1 MLAAVIHAA
10 FPVFALILTGWLCA
24 RFKLLHAASME
35 GLNKF
40 VIYLAL
46 PAQLFDAMSH
56 VKLTDLA
63 QPGFY
68 WAFSIGMLATAGL
81 HAVLTRKSVLPKT
94 DTIIQSMTASYSNA
108 GFMGIP
114 LCLIV
119 FGKAGLSPAIITTLF
134 TVSFLFALTILWIE
148 LSRLEQG
155 RLGNVMRKVC
165 WALIKN
171 PLLVAPLLGIAWS
184 ACGLTMPSAIERY
197 INLLGEAATPCAL
210 VAIGLFLAANPMRGL
225 DRDVLRI
232 VSLKIA
238 VQPFITAIL
247 VLYVFEMP
255 RMWAQ
260 IAILSAALPVGTGPF
275 MIAQIYQRDASAS
288 ARAILI
294 STMSSVVT
302 ISILLAWITH
312 TNS

>member
-1 MLAAVIHAA
+1 
-10 FPVFALILTGWLCA
+10 
-24 RFKLLHAASME
+24 ME

-56 VKLTDLA
+56 AKLGDLA

-81 HAVLTRKSVLPKT
+81 HAFLTRTSRVPQT
-94 DTIIQSMTASYSNA
+94 DKIIQSMTSAYSNA
-108 GFMGIP
+108 GFLGIP

-119 FGKAGLSPAIITTLF
+119 FGRAGLSPAIITTLF

-148 LSRLEQG
+148 LTRLDHGQ
-155 RLGNVMRKVC
+155 LGTAMRKVSL
-165 WALIKN
+165 ALVKN
-171 PLLVAPLLGIAWS
+171 PLLIAPILGIAWS
-184 ACGLTMPSAIERY
+184 ASDLGMPSAIDRY

-210 VAIGLFLAANPMRGL
+210 VAIGLFLAANPIRAL
-225 DRDVLRI
+225 DSSVLRI
-232 VSLKIA
+232 VTLKVA
-238 VQPFITAIL
+238 VQPLLTAIL
-247 VLYVFEMP
+247 VFYVFDMP

-294 STMSSVVT
+294 STMCSVIT
-302 ISILLAWITH
+302 ISILLAWITQ
-312 TNS
+312 TNT

>member
-1 MLAAVIHAA
+1 MLSAVIHAA

-24 RFKLLHAASME
+24 RFKLLNAMSME

-56 VKLTDLA
+56 VKLEDLA

-81 HAVLTRKSVLPKT
+81 HALLTRTSNVPQT
-94 DTIIQSMTASYSNA
+94 DKIIQSMTSAYSNA

-119 FGKAGLSPAIITTLF
+119 FGRAGLSPAIITTLF

-148 LSRLEQG
+148 LTRLDHGQFSKA
-155 RLGNVMRKVC
+155 MRKVC
-165 WALIKN
+165 LALIKN
-171 PLLVAPLLGIAWS
+171 PLLIAPILGIAWS
-184 ACGLTMPSAIERY
+184 ASDLGMPRAIDRY

-210 VAIGLFLAANPMRGL
+210 VAIGLFLAANPIRGL

-232 VSLKIA
+232 VTLKVAI
-238 VQPFITAIL
+238 QPLLTAGL
-247 VLYVFEMP
+247 VFYVFDMP

-294 STMSSVVT
+294 STIFSVIT
-302 ISILLAWITH
+302 ISILLAWITQ
-312 TNS
+312 TTT